1 MEQAAVFMSNRSQA
15 VRLPKSVALP
25 DDVTRVN
32 VLVIGR
38 TRILIPAGETWT
50 SWFEEPGLS
59 SDFERDQPA
68 TQDREAF

>member
-32 VLVIGR
+32 VIVIGR
-38 TRILIPAGETWT
+38 TRILVPAGETWAI
-50 SWFEEPGLS
+50 WFDEPGLS
-59 SDFERDQPA
+59 SDFERDQPMA
-68 TQDREAF
+68 QEREGF